1 MLPLKLEIENINS
14 FTDRQTIDF
23 AALSG
28 DNIFCICG
36 DTGAGKS
43 TILDCIIIALYG
55 MGSGNR
61 SKGGDR
67 SGKDDYININA
78 TKAYIRFEFSMDG
91 KTYAV
96 ERNFSRTATPPAYL
110 YADGA
115 LVCRGVDEV
124 NKTIEEWIG
133 LGREQ
138 FTQVII
144 LEQGKFSKFLNAGAS
159 ERTKTVTKLFKLER
173 FDMYTRV
180 NRYHNDLKQKAEVL
194 QAKLDGYKEDTD
206 ARIAEMKSQCKARE
220 KERDAA
226 DKQLA
231 ADRKTLAAE
240 ESKREA
246 YDKYL
251 ADANRAAACK
261 RAWEEA
267 ERVLLTLGKTDLA
280 ACQEQAA
287 QAAERAQAACNTVE
301 KYQNAEVC
309 VKEYSEVSKKIE
321 KSRDAYKQL
330 QAEKKAADLA
340 FSEEKEENQRI
351 KSDLTAIMSDI
362 QPLRAT
368 VLGDTDPSDINAA
381 AQVRLTQAR
390 AEQKQYDEAAANRN
404 AALAEAETLRAR
416 AADAD
421 KDYLAVSE
429 RAQAALCEYERAQK
443 DSAKAVLTA
452 GLQPGDACPLCGGAL
467 REITPSK
474 ALTEQKEAAERAAQ
488 DLRAAE
494 RSRSIVQEKLRAAEE
509 KAALP
514 LPAQPTVAT
523 AAYERFADLAG
534 RAKRLGDALTESD
547 KALLK
552 RRNKAD
558 ELAGKLDVLTAE
570 GKGYAERCQ
579 SLRDAVERDLGAF
592 YTDETFQ
599 TQKRKAEQDA
609 ATAKRQ
615 ADALKE
621 QARNLEEQWKKATE
635 ARAAAEG
642 AYRSAAAAVRQT
654 PPYDPSATESLE
666 RRIAE
671 TDAKK
676 SAATAEVATLTAAI
690 ERMQQRVAAKR
701 ELEAAKKAL
710 TGRIDTAAVLSRAL
724 YGQALMSFVTE
735 EYIRRFTAHASARL
749 NELTGGKYTLE
760 YDAEGE
766 FAVRDFLNGNQSR
779 RTQTLSGGE
788 TFLASLSLAVAISD
802 ELACEHTYGFFFL
815 DEGFGTLDGTRIVG
829 VSEALKRLSRDTLV
843 GVVTHSPELTE
854 LIPVKLRVT
863 AATDVA
869 GSKVSV

>member
-1 MLPLKLEIENINS
+1 MLPHKLEIENINS

-23 AALSG
+23 DAVSG
-28 DNIFCICG
+28 DKIFCICG

-55 MGSGNR
+55 MGTSGK
-61 SKGGDR
+61 SKDR

-91 KTYAV
+91 KRYAV
-96 ERNFSRTATPPAYL
+96 ERNFSRSSTPPAYL
-110 YADGA
+110 YVGGEM
-115 LVCRGVDEV
+115 VCRGTDEV
-124 NKTIEEWIG
+124 NKTLEEIIG

-144 LEQGKFSKFLNAGAS
+144 LEQGKFSKFLNAGAG

-180 NRYHNDLKQKAEVL
+180 NRYHTELKQKAEVL
-194 QAKLDGYKEDTD
+194 QARLDGYKEDTD
-206 ARIAEMKSQCKARE
+206 ARIAENKSLCKARE

-231 ADRKTLAAE
+231 ADRKALAAE
-240 ESKREA
+240 ALKRDA

-251 ADANRAAACK
+251 ADADRAAACK
-261 RAWEEA
+261 RALEEA
-267 ERVLLTLGKTDLA
+267 ERALQALGNTDIA
-280 ACQEQAA
+280 VCREQAA
-287 QAAERAQAACNTVE
+287 QAAERAQIAANTVE
-301 KYQNAEVC
+301 KYQKAEVC
-309 VKEYSEVSKKIE
+309 VREYSEISKKIE
-321 KSRDAYKQL
+321 KSREVYKQL
-330 QAEKKAADLA
+330 QAEKKAADSA
-340 FSEEKEENQRI
+340 FSTEKETNSRI
-351 KSDLTAIMSDI
+351 KADLAAIMSDI
-362 QPLRAT
+362 QPLQTT
-368 VLGDTDPSDINAA
+368 VLGNTDPSDRNAA

-390 AEQKQYDEAAANRN
+390 AEQTQYEKAVAERN
-404 AALAEAETLRAR
+404 AALAAV
-416 AADAD
+416 DA
-421 KDYLAVSE
+421 L
-429 RAQAALCEYERAQK
+429 RAQADAAEKGYAAASERERTARSEYERAQK

-452 GLQPGDACPLCGGAL
+452 GLQPGDPCPLCGGVL
-467 REITPSK
+467 REVTPSA
-474 ALTEQKEAAERAAQ
+474 ALTERKEAAEQAAQ

-494 RSRSIVQEKLRAAEE
+494 RTRSVVQEKLRAAAE

-514 LPAQPTVAT
+514 LPAQPTVAV
-523 AAYERFADLAG
+523 AVCERFAELTA
-534 RAKRLGDALTESD
+534 RAKQLGDALTASD
-547 KALLK
+547 REILQ
-552 RRNKAD
+552 RQNKAD
-558 ELAGKLDVLTAE
+558 ELAGKLDVLTTE
-570 GKGYAERCQ
+570 GKGYAEQCQ
-579 SLRDAVERDLGAF
+579 SLRGTIERDLGAF
-592 YTDETFQ
+592 YAGEDFAAEKQ
-599 TQKRKAEQDA
+599 KAERDA
-609 ATAKRQ
+609 ATAGQQ

-621 QARNLEEQWKKATE
+621 KARQLEEQLKKANET
-635 ARAAAEG
+635 RADAEG
-642 AYRSAAAAVRQT
+642 AYRSAAAAVKQA
-654 PPYDPSATESLE
+654 PPFDSAVTESLE

-671 TDAKK
+671 TEAKK
-676 SAATAEVATLTAAI
+676 SAAAAEVATLAAEI
-690 ERMQQRVAAKR
+690 ERMQKRVAEKR
-701 ELEAAKKAL
+701 ALEADKKAL
-710 TGRIDTAAVLSRAL
+710 SGRIDTAALLARAL
-724 YGQALMSFVTE
+724 YAQGLMSFVTE

-854 LIPVKLRVT
+854 LIPAKLHVT
-863 AATDVA
+863 AASDGV
-869 GSKVSV
+869 GSKVSF